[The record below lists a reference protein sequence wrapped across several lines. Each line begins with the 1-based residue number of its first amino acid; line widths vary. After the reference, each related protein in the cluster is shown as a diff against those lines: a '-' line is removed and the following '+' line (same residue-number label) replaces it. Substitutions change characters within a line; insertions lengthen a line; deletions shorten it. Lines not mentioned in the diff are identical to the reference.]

1 MTKTRTGTRT
11 QKGTSKLK
19 FINFYGARTMKQ
31 LFTFQGF
38 PMVVVTALIIW
49 AWISVLSVL
58 IASFF

>member
-1 MTKTRTGTRT
+1 
-11 QKGTSKLK
+11 
-19 FINFYGARTMKQ
+19 MK

-49 AWISVLSVL
+49 AWISLLSVL

>member
-1 MTKTRTGTRT
+1 
-11 QKGTSKLK
+11 
-19 FINFYGARTMKQ
+19 MKQ

-49 AWISVLSVL
+49 AWISVISVL